1 MENIE
6 KTIKFS
12 ILYDIYGPLLKG
24 HDKAVFESHVMED
37 LSLAEIADS
46 EGMTRQ
52 GVFNIIKNV
61 EKKLL
66 GFEEALHLCS
76 KYETQKNLIDSV
88 YDIINCASGLSDSDK
103 NSLLLKL
110 DEIKENGI

>member
-24 HDKAVFESHVMED
+24 RDKEVFEDHVMND

-46 EGMTRQ
+46 QGMTRQ

-66 GFEEALHLCS
+66 SFEEALHLYS
-76 KYETQKNLIDSV
+76 KYEAQRNLID
-88 YDIINCASGLSDSDK
+88 DICKSLDLCTGISESDK
-103 NSLLLKL
+103 NDFLLKL
-110 DEIKENGI
+110 DEIKQNGI